1 MSNNPVESVGLVERA
16 YQLAPASFDLG
27 EIRSKLR
34 REGYTQIDEHLGSP
48 SLRSA
53 LKKLTSRP

>member
-1 MSNNPVESVGLVERA
+1 MSNNPVETVGLVQRA

-27 EIRSKLR
+27 EIRTKLR
-34 REGYTQIDEHLGSP
+34 REGYTQIDEHLNGP

-53 LKKLTSRP
+53 LKKLTLR